1 MGRLVVRSRPE
12 FSARSGGRLYARLKM
27 VRFGQSLLHRAKTC
41 CECVLLSKVGR
52 QYFLQA
58 LFSASANS
66 LIGLLPIY
74 AMSQAK
80 GLLLLCYCTY
90 ACVQTVPYGH

>member
-52 QYFLQA
+52 QYFFRPYFRPVPIL
-58 LFSASANS
+58 S
-66 LIGLLPIY
+66 LVCCQFMP
-74 AMSQAK
+74 
-80 GLLLLCYCTY
+80 
-90 ACVQTVPYGH
+90 